1 MAKYFTKRVLEL
13 IPKILVIT
21 VIVFAVLQM
30 LPGDA
35 LSRTI
40 PPIQYNQM
48 SEVQKEAMRESM
60 GLNDPYYIQF
70 VRWFGNLLKGDF
82 GYSQSTGSNIFEML
96 KNRLPATIELTLL
109 ALIIAGFFGI
119 LFGFIASLKQNSPLD
134 YINTTASI
142 VGISIPEFFFGILFI
157 LIFSVYLKWLP
168 SGGRMTVGI
177 DSFFD
182 RLKYMI
188 MPATCLGISLTATLS
203 RYTRSTML
211 DVMGKDY
218 VKTARAKGLSE
229 KDVILKHVFRNAL
242 SPIMVILVMRLPM
255 LVSGTVVIEA
265 VFNYPGMGS
274 MILDAISAGDMPV
287 VMITTMVV
295 AIVTLFASLL
305 VDIFTALLD
314 PRVRF
319 E

>member
-109 ALIIAGFFGI
+109 ALIIAGVFGI
-119 LFGFIASLKQNSPLD
+119 FFGFIASLKQNSPLD

-142 VGISIPEFFFGILFI
+142 VGISIPDFSLVFFLF
-157 LIFSVYLKWLP
+157 L
-168 SGGRMTVGI
+168 
-177 DSFFD
+177 FFPF
-182 RLKYMI
+182 I
-188 MPATCLGISLTATLS
+188 
-203 RYTRSTML
+203 
-211 DVMGKDY
+211 
-218 VKTARAKGLSE
+218 
-229 KDVILKHVFRNAL
+229 
-242 SPIMVILVMRLPM
+242 
-255 LVSGTVVIEA
+255 
-265 VFNYPGMGS
+265 
-274 MILDAISAGDMPV
+274 
-287 VMITTMVV
+287 
-295 AIVTLFASLL
+295 
-305 VDIFTALLD
+305 
-314 PRVRF
+314 
-319 E
+319 

>member
-21 VIVFAVLQM
+21 VIVFTVLQI

-109 ALIIAGFFGI
+109 ALIIALG
-119 LFGFIASLKQNSPLD
+119 LH
-134 YINTTASI
+134 
-142 VGISIPEFFFGILFI
+142 
-157 LIFSVYLKWLP
+157 
-168 SGGRMTVGI
+168 
-177 DSFFD
+177 
-182 RLKYMI
+182 KYN
-188 MPATCLGISLTATLS
+188 CLYCGYFHT
-203 RYTRSTML
+203 
-211 DVMGKDY
+211 
-218 VKTARAKGLSE
+218 
-229 KDVILKHVFRNAL
+229 
-242 SPIMVILVMRLPM
+242 
-255 LVSGTVVIEA
+255 
-265 VFNYPGMGS
+265 
-274 MILDAISAGDMPV
+274 
-287 VMITTMVV
+287 
-295 AIVTLFASLL
+295 
-305 VDIFTALLD
+305 
-314 PRVRF
+314 
-319 E
+319 